1 MGTLEEEGKKR
12 RKEEEEN
19 GRRGEEEIRQGDVT
33 EEPLSTL
40 NPDVYPQRRTQPS
53 ARKWR
58 GFVLALVVVGLLVGL
73 PPLLTWQ
80 RTGEQ
85 RAKSLSNMRRLA
97 DAWQLYAQDW
107 DGAPVP
113 TVEQRTEA
121 KNTAATWLTWN
132 RRLGA
137 YGGTAAVLDNPA
149 NPAGERSHA
158 LQDPE
163 RKFAVT
169 TSYALNTRFWDTFA
183 PGPFPVDNLE
193 LPAQT
198 ALFVE
203 AGPMSADPLRSPK
216 TEAESRSLARLE
228 YSDVADRV
236 EGLYPYPATHSG
248 KLAVVAADGHAVS
261 LSVEHYAP
269 ASGPHNARYGRIGGD
284 IYNWNGGHTN
294 GDVDHPPV
302 E

>member
-1 MGTLEEEGKKR
+1 MGTLEEDKEKR
-12 RKEEEEN
+12 RQ
-19 GRRGEEEIRQGDVT
+19 GEEEKQGTGNRGQGT
-33 EEPLSTL
+33 EANSPSTINYQLST
-40 NPDVYPQRRTQPS
+40 
-53 ARKWR
+53 RKPR
-58 GFVLALVVVGLLVGL
+58 VLIFSLLIVGLIVGL

-85 RAKSLSNMRRLA
+85 RARSLSNMRRLA

-113 TVEQRTEA
+113 TVERRVEEEGGKTY
-121 KNTAATWLTWN
+121 WLTWN
-132 RRLGA
+132 KRLGA
-137 YGGTAAVLDNPA
+137 YGATTAILDNPA
-149 NPAGERSHA
+149 NPAGEQRHA
-158 LQDPE
+158 LHDPMRGFDVE
-163 RKFAVT
+163 

-193 LPAQT
+193 LSAQT

-203 AGPMSADPLRSPK
+203 AGPMSADRLRAPQS
-216 TEAESRSLARLE
+216 EAESRSLARLE
-228 YSDVADRV
+228 YGDVADRV
-236 EGLYPYPATHSG
+236 GELWPYPSTHGG

-269 ASGPHNARYGRIGGD
+269 ASGPHNPRYGRIGGE
-284 IYNWNGGHTN
+284 IYNWNGGHAN
-294 GDVDHPPV
+294 GDTDHPPM